1 MFVRDSLVCI
11 TSPGFSLNDTKY
23 KIKSQDCFASA
34 SFVVCYVP
42 QLCSQQWE
50 SVTTEGEEAA
60 ASDAGGPWVI
70 WVEGS

>member
-11 TSPGFSLNDTKY
+11 TSPGFSLNDTQS
-23 KIKSQDCFASA
+23 KIKSQDCVASA
-34 SFVVCYVP
+34 SF
-42 QLCSQQWE
+42 SQQWE